1 PWNKRK
7 GGVRKVRSFQ
17 GRNLDYQTM
26 ETDTIF
32 KLLDDQIFTLANE
45 QHLVFMWTIDQFLL
59 DCEYQM
65 EKRGYKRH
73 ARLIWNKLNGVA
85 PAFSIRYAHEYL
97 IWYYKP
103 KFLKIANDF
112 RGKYLTVFEEKAR
125 EHSRKPDIAYDI
137 INNFYPN
144 YRKIDVFSRE
154 KRIGYDQFGDQ
165 IDLFNRA

>member
-1 PWNKRK
+1 
-7 GGVRKVRSFQ
+7 
-17 GRNLDYQTM
+17 M

-59 DCEYQM
+59 DCKYQM

-97 IWYYKP
+97 IWY
-103 KFLKIANDF
+103 KIYYIN
-112 RGKYLTVFEEKAR
+112 KAK
-125 EHSRKPDIAYDI
+125 SYS
-137 INNFYPN
+137 F
-144 YRKIDVFSRE
+144 
-154 KRIGYDQFGDQ
+154 
-165 IDLFNRA
+165 